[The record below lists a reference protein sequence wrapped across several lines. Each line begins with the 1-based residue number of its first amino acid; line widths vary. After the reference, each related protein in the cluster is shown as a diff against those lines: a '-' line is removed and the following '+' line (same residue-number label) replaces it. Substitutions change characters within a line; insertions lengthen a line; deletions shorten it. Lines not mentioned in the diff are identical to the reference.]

1 MAELTITTF
10 LSLDGIMQA
19 PGAPDE
25 DRSGGFEHGGWLVP
39 FFDGDMMEIMTGI
52 FERGEAYV
60 LGRGTYEI
68 FAHHWPN
75 VPDDQQDAIAKKLNA
90 LPKYV
95 ATRTLKS
102 LAWNNSKVM
111 GDPVSDVKAIKACYS
126 GEVQVHGS
134 PGLAQTLIEHDL
146 IDEYRLLVFPVVVGG
161 GKRLFGA
168 GAKPATM
175 ALVTTRTTSTGA
187 VYQVY
192 RRAGELKT
200 GMIGT

>member
-10 LSLDGIMQA
+10 LTLDGVMQA
-19 PGAPDE
+19 PGGPDE
-25 DRSGGFEHGGWLVP
+25 DRSGGFAHGGWLVP
-39 FFDGDMMEIMTGI
+39 HFDGDMMEIINGI

-75 VPDDQQDAIAKKLNA
+75 VPEAEQDMVARKLNT
-90 LPKYV
+90 LPKHV
-95 ATRTLKS
+95 ASRTLKS
-102 LAWNNSKVM
+102 LAWNNSKLL
-111 GDPVSDVKAIKACYS
+111 GDVVPEVTALKARYT

-161 GKRLFGA
+161 GKKLFGA
-168 GAKPATM
+168 GVRPATM
-175 ALVTTRTTSTGA
+175 SLVSTRTTSTGA
-187 VYQVY
+187 VYLVY
-192 RRAGELKT
+192 RRAGGLKT

>member
-1 MAELTITTF
+1 
-10 LSLDGIMQA
+10 
-19 PGAPDE
+19 
-25 DRSGGFEHGGWLVP
+25 VP

-134 PGLAQTLIEHDL
+134 PGLAQTLVEHDL